1 MDSWSN
7 SRVVSG
13 SQIFRF
19 RIRPSAILQSDLKAI
34 LRNLYSLKR
43 TIFFWELSSEAVV
56 LSRVGPFW
64 MNEINWKLYFY
75 IPLYFPLIF
84 DYVLFSHFY
93 RIKISN
99 IKNKVNSPSF
109 DLLGLGCICCWS
121 HRDVCS
127 HQLLITQRCF
137 FTSAV
142 DFTATSSYLAGSTVD
157 HYFIFLSC
165 IYLFIYRLFA
175 SNKILI

>member
-1 MDSWSN
+1 MLKRREFARSHMDFWTN

-19 RIRPSAILQSDLKAI
+19 RIRPSAILQSDLKA
-34 LRNLYSLKR
+34 NLKNLCSLKR
-43 TIFFWELSSEAVV
+43 TIFFWELFSEAVV

-99 IKNKVNSPSF
+99 IKNKVNSPSGCF
-109 DLLGLGCICCWS
+109 AGTWLHRLVISQRCCICCWTCCFVHIRCWFHS
-121 HRDVCS
+121 DV
-127 HQLLITQRCF
+127 
-137 FTSAV
+137 
-142 DFTATSSYLAGSTVD
+142 
-157 HYFIFLSC
+157 
-165 IYLFIYRLFA
+165 
-175 SNKILI
+175 